1 MMAAQNYDVPPE
13 VMFGIYEVEG
23 GRVGQVVGN
32 TNGSYDIGPM
42 QINTLWVPELA
53 RMWNVSEYEAFELL
67 RDDPCV
73 NTGVS
78 AWILR
83 SHLDETGDLAKA
95 VGYYHS
101 RTPHL
106 TEAYKKR
113 VMDAMLRVNLLR

>member
-1 MMAAQNYDVPPE
+1 
-13 VMFGIYEVEG
+13 
-23 GRVGQVVGN
+23 
-32 TNGSYDIGPM
+32 M
-42 QINTLWVPELA
+42 QINTLWLPELA
-53 RMWNVSEYEAFELL
+53 AHWGVSEKRAFELL

-83 SHLDETGDLAKA
+83 SHLNETGDLAKA

-113 VMDAMLRVNLLR
+113 VMTAMIRTGLAR